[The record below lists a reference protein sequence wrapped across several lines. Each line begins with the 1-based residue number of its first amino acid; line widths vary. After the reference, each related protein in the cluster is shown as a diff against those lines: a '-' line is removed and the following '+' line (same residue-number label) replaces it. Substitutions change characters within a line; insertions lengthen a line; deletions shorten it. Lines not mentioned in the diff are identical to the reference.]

1 MPYFEYGMQAGRV
14 AAMDEERTA
23 PPRARDRLVAEAALA
38 FGALGYEAA
47 SLDEIVA
54 RAGVTKGSL
63 YHHFGSKRD
72 LFEAVYRRELARQ
85 VRLFN
90 AAYGAVRGDPW
101 GAFKAGCRCYLDVI
115 ADAAARRIAIVDAPA
130 VLGAAKV
137 RAIEDAEVV
146 GDLRAGVTAAME
158 AGQIARRPVGPVANL
173 VFAALCEAAT
183 QLDRAESVTDAHREW
198 AEELERFFEGL
209 R

>member
-1 MPYFEYGMQAGRV
+1 MND
-14 AAMDEERTA
+14 AAQTQDAA
-23 PPRARDRLVAEAALA
+23 PKPARDRLVTEATAA
-38 FGALGYEAA
+38 FGTLGYEAA
-47 SLDEIVA
+47 SLDDIVA

-90 AAYGAVRGDPW
+90 AAYGAVRNDPW

-146 GDLRAGVTAAME
+146 GHLRTGVAAAMS
-158 AGQIARRPVGPVANL
+158 AGQIMRRPVGPVANL

-183 QLDRAESVTDAHREW
+183 QLDRAESVPDAHREW
-198 AEELERFFEGL
+198 AGELDRFFAGL
-209 R
+209 Q